1 MDWTQLI
8 PVISALVGWA
18 FLLTRQILARMDKL
32 VEAAQR
38 QEQAITDEFIAYLRQ
53 SVARTEASYE
63 RLELALDDVRDA
75 LLSLRQAITN
85 WQEIAKPKG

>member
-8 PVISALVGWA
+8 SVISALVGWA

-63 RLELALDDVRDA
+63 RLEIALDDVREA
-75 LLSLRQAITN
+75 LLSLRHALAQ
-85 WQEIAKPKG
+85 WQETAKP

>member
-1 MDWTQLI
+1 L
-8 PVISALVGWA
+8 G
-18 FLLTRQILARMDKL
+18 
-32 VEAAQR
+32 
-38 QEQAITDEFIAYLRQ
+38 DEFIAYLRQ

-85 WQEIAKPKG
+85 WQEIAKP

>member
-18 FLLTRQILARMDKL
+18 FLLTRQILGRMDKL

-75 LLSLRQAITN
+75 LLSLRQTLAH
-85 WQEIAKPKG
+85 WQETTKP